1 MEIHILSWMMDI
13 FFAFT
18 LHILYSKTLGVKF
31 KNKIIL
37 VVGWISCLVIWN
49 IGSYLLKDYP
59 IYNGICCLLINF
71 LYLNFLYKGNLR
83 IKIVLV
89 FVVLTLGMVA
99 ETMVSFIFMS
109 LGIYINK
116 QGNDRTNWIYMGSAI
131 SKIFWFVFV
140 KIMTVISR
148 RNKQIKIAV
157 TDWLEIFLVP
167 IGSLIIFYIVAW
179 DNYFNISVDKLVIF
193 AVLFIINLLTYYI
206 YQRVQIQA
214 EEQIDKE
221 LIKQQ
226 NAFYEARYLDT
237 QNQWENLKKIRH
249 DMKNHYALGQAYLEE
264 GRYEELKEYFEKATG
279 NLANKENVI
288 ATGNI
293 GVDSI
298 INYKT
303 EMAKEQQIKVIHDV
317 RIEEEITIKNEDI
330 NILLGN
336 LFDNAI
342 EAASKT
348 EARQIEFKLHTD
360 KTALFFEI
368 RNSYHNDIVRNVEN
382 EIVTTK
388 ADKKNHGLG
397 MKAIKEIVGKYK
409 GAMEIKEETDFFIVK
424 IFLYM

>member
-49 IGSYLLKDYP
+49 ICSYLLKDYP
-59 IYNGICCLLINF
+59 IYNGICSLVTNFVFLSLL
-71 LYLNFLYKGNLR
+71 YEGSLR
-83 IKIVLV
+83 IKIALV
-89 FVVLTLGMVA
+89 FVVVILGIIA
-99 ETMVSFIFMS
+99 ETIVSFMFMS
-109 LGIYINK
+109 IGININRQGSDRK
-116 QGNDRTNWIYMGSAI
+116 QWIYVGSAV
-131 SKIFWFVFV
+131 SKIFCFIFV
-140 KIMTVISR
+140 KIITKISR

-179 DNYFNISVDKLVIF
+179 DNYFNISIDKLVIF

-342 EAASKT
+342 EAAAKT
-348 EARQIEFKLHTD
+348 EARQMEFKLHTD

-397 MKAIKEIVGKYK
+397 MKAVKEIVGKYK

>member
-59 IYNGICCLLINF
+59 IYNGICSLVTNFVFLSLL
-71 LYLNFLYKGNLR
+71 YEGSLR
-83 IKIVLV
+83 IKMVMVFLVIVLGFISEVITV
-89 FVVLTLGMVA
+89 FLLKLLNIDFNEHMDNKNTY
-99 ETMVSFIFMS
+99 
-109 LGIYINK
+109 IYA
-116 QGNDRTNWIYMGSAI
+116 GSAI
-131 SKIFWFVFV
+131 SKIFWFVLV
-140 KIMTVISR
+140 KIITRISTKK
-148 RNKQIKIAV
+148 KQIKIAF

-167 IGSLIIFYIVAW
+167 ISSMIIFYTMISENHLEIMASEIIV
-179 DNYFNISVDKLVIF
+179 FSVL
-193 AVLFIINLLTYYI
+193 LLINVLTYQI